1 LIRIDGDI
9 EIDNIT
15 FRYGMRKPTLDNVSM
30 KIKRGS
36 KIAIVGESGLGKTT
50 LSKLLLGLYEAE
62 EGNILFKNKV
72 YFMLLIIIVL

>member
-1 LIRIDGDI
+1 MIRIDGDS

-15 FRYGMRKPTLDNVSM
+15 FRYGMRKPTLDNASM